1 LCNVIKANAVKLVSA
16 WLEGPPKKKDMSDSA
31 IVGAKVLAKLFI
43 QYNTAVPSSA
53 AVERT

>member
-1 LCNVIKANAVKLVSA
+1 
-16 WLEGPPKKKDMSDSA
+16 MSDSA
-31 IVGAKVLAKLFI
+31 IMGEKVLAKLFI